1 MTDTTELAIPEDI
14 RFVAADTGEEV
25 RRFPVAPQCT
35 RSMLGGRTPHP
46 TRQVWSQFEPEKG
59 TSCYGWSPKQEET
72 VK

>member
-35 RSMLGGRTPHP
+35 RSMFGRRTPHP
-46 TRQVWSQFEPEKG
+46 TRQVWSKFEPGKG
-59 TSCYGWSPKQEET
+59 AGCWGWSRRQEET
-72 VK
+72 LK